1 MATSRLKRKDSTT
14 QAVASAADPG
24 RRVPRASATDIA
36 ELAEQASNILA
47 KAREAALAPGV
58 IKTLRKFNLKEVAE
72 LLGVSSK
79 TIARG
84 VQKKELPE
92 GERAAGNRLL
102 FTLEEIH
109 TIQHKMGLS
118 PWREPATDKAITI
131 AIANFKGGV
140 GKTSTAAHLSQYF
153 ALRGYRTLAID
164 LDAQASLTTLFG
176 LLPDSEV
183 DTETTA
189 LPYLE
194 GRTPSLEGA
203 IRKTY
208 WHGLDLIPANLAL
221 YGAEFSLAS
230 RQTTEENFR
239 FYSALATGLEGIRD
253 QYDVIIVDTPP
264 SLSYV
269 TTNALFAADGIIVPV
284 PPAMMDFASASLFF
298 SLLGDILKVIDKN
311 ESRPKV
317 YDFLGLLIS
326 QYEQS
331 NFVHQTIQEWVRAA
345 FRERVLFHVMGK
357 NAVMRVGT
365 EIQTAYEIN
374 NYQGD
379 RRTLSRALEYLDG
392 VNGEIERLV
401 RAQWPSKTGP
411 RPIRAA
417 HVAPSPEVRS

>member
-1 MATSRLKRKDSTT
+1 MASSRLRRKDNSSQTL
-14 QAVASAADPG
+14 ASAADPG
-24 RRVPRASATDIA
+24 RRVPRASAA
-36 ELAEQASNILA
+36 EIGGLADQAANILA

-58 IKTLRKFNLKEVAE
+58 AKTLRKFNLKEVAE

-84 VQKKELPE
+84 VQRKELPE

-102 FTLEEIH
+102 FTLEEVH

-118 PWREPATDKAITI
+118 PWRDAATDRPITI

-153 ALRGYRTLAID
+153 ALHGYRTLAID

-176 LLPDSEV
+176 LLPDSEI

-194 GRTPSLEGA
+194 GRIDTLAGSV
-203 IRKTY
+203 RQTY

-221 YGAEFSLAS
+221 YGAEFSLAN
-230 RQTTEENFR
+230 RQNTEENFR
-239 FYSALATGLEGIRD
+239 FYSTLSEGLKTIRD
-253 QYDVIIVDTPP
+253 NYDVIIIDTPP

-298 SLLGDILKVIDKN
+298 SLLGDVMATLDKN
-311 ESRPKV
+311 EAQPKI

-326 QYEQS
+326 QYEQA
-331 NFVHQTIQEWVRAA
+331 NFTHQTIQEWVRAA

-357 NAVMRVGT
+357 NAVMRVGP
-365 EIQTAYEIN
+365 EIQTAYEIG

-379 RRTLSRALEYLDG
+379 RRTLARALEYVDG

-401 RAQWPSKTGP
+401 RAQWPSKSGP
-411 RPIRAA
+411 RAVRAA
-417 HVAPSPEVRS
+417 AKPEAHE

>member
-1 MATSRLKRKDSTT
+1 MATSRLRRKDNGAPSLS
-14 QAVASAADPG
+14 SAADPG
-24 RRVPRASATDIA
+24 RRVPRANAQEIA

-47 KAREAALAPGV
+47 KAREAALAPG
-58 IKTLRKFNLKEVAE
+58 IAKTLRKFNLKEVAE

-84 VQKKELPE
+84 VKGKELPE

-102 FTLEEIH
+102 FTLEQVHEI
-109 TIQHKMGLS
+109 QRSMGLAPYRDS
-118 PWREPATDKAITI
+118 ATDRPITI

-153 ALRGYRTLAID
+153 ALHGYRTLAVD

-183 DTETTA
+183 DTESTA

-194 GRTPSLEGA
+194 GRSDSLVPA

-221 YGAEFSLAS
+221 YGAEFSLAN
-230 RQTTEENFR
+230 RQNVEPNFR
-239 FYSALATGLEGIRD
+239 FYTALAEGLKTIRD
-253 QYDVIIVDTPP
+253 AYDVIVIDTPP

-298 SLLGDILKVIDKN
+298 SLLGDVMATLDKN
-311 ESRPKV
+311 EARPKV

-331 NFVHQTIQEWVRAA
+331 NFIHQTIQEWVRAA
-345 FRERVLFHVMGK
+345 FRERVLIHVMGK
-357 NAVMRVGT
+357 NAVMRVGP
-365 EIQTAYEIN
+365 EIQTAYEIAS
-374 NYQGD
+374 YQGD
-379 RRTLSRALEYLDG
+379 RRTLSRALEYVDN
-392 VNGEIERLV
+392 VNAEIERLV
-401 RAQWPSKTGP
+401 RAQWPSKSKP
-411 RPIRAA
+411 RVVR
-417 HVAPSPEVRS
+417 VPSGTESPT